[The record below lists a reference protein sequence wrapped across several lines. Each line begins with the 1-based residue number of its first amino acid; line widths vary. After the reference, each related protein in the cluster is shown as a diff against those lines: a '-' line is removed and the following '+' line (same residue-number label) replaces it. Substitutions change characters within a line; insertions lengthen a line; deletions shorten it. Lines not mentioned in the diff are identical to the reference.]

1 MPVFYMR
8 EQMQAKGAD
17 GTLTKEEASARFNIP
32 LSVLDEYESWGL
44 CGSVKQVMGCWQYTD
59 ADIERL
65 STIMALHDMG
75 FEAGEVEMYMR
86 LLLSDRD
93 TSSERIKMLESRRAA
108 TLSEIHF
115 KERQLERQDYLRY
128 RLRQASMKE

>member
-1 MPVFYMR
+1 
-8 EQMQAKGAD
+8 
-17 GTLTKEEASARFNIP
+17 
-32 LSVLDEYESWGL
+32 
-44 CGSVKQVMGCWQYTD
+44 
-59 ADIERL
+59 
-65 STIMALHDMG
+65 
-75 FEAGEVEMYMR
+75 MR

>member
-1 MPVFYMR
+1 
-8 EQMQAKGAD
+8 
-17 GTLTKEEASARFNIP
+17 
-32 LSVLDEYESWGL
+32 
-44 CGSVKQVMGCWQYTD
+44 
-59 ADIERL
+59 
-65 STIMALHDMG
+65 MALHDMG